1 MTEQVQETVSIPGQ
15 GGAEPGWER
24 WTRGI
29 GVAFV
34 ALVVLSLVGLL
45 AWGVLFKKDPGSGP
59 TRLSRPAPDFTVNLF
74 DGGAFTLS
82 QNRGKPVVVNFW
94 ASWCDACREE
104 APVLEQAWQK
114 FKDQGV
120 IFLGVDIQDK
130 REDALK
136 FIDEFN
142 VTYPNG
148 PDEGN
153 TYFDYGGTGVPE
165 SYFIDRDGKI
175 VLKYI
180 GALNENQMDS
190 FVGEILK

>member
-1 MTEQVQETVSIPGQ
+1 MTEQVEESVSIPEQ
-15 GGAEPGWER
+15 GPAEPGWER

-45 AWGVLFKKDPGSGP
+45 GWGVLFKEDGGGP
-59 TRLSRPAPDFTVNLF
+59 ARLSRPAPDFSVELF
-74 DGGAFTLS
+74 EGGTFTLS
-82 QNRGKPVVVNFW
+82 ENLGKPVVVNFW

-104 APVLEQAWQK
+104 APVLEGAWQR
-114 FKDQGV
+114 FKDDGV
-120 IFLGVDIQDK
+120 IFLGIDIQDK

-148 PDEGN
+148 PDESDI
-153 TYFDYGGTGVPE
+153 YFDYGGTGVPE

-180 GALNENQMDS
+180 GAVNENQMDS